1 MWHTCELRIGD
12 GACELGTVPFLHF
25 LQSGN
30 ISIFCKKGTVPNS
43 QAPSPIRSLQR
54 YALGRMTVK
63 ALPLPS
69 VLSSVM
75 TPFARSTA
83 WRTSE
88 RPSPVPPISREWP
101 LSTR

>member
-12 GACELGTVPFLHF
+12 GACELGTVPFLQKMPMF
-25 LQSGN
+25 PLCKK
-30 ISIFCKKGTVPNS
+30 CKKGTVPNS
-43 QAPSPIRSLQR
+43 QAPSPIRSLWR

-63 ALPLPS
+63 VLPLPS